1 MAKRQSKAARGASGE
16 IAPKAR
22 PTLRTIAE
30 LTGLGVTTVSRA
42 LKDGPEL
49 SALTKQRV
57 RNIANELG
65 YLPHR
70 AGVRLKTG
78 KTFVISFVLNQ
89 ADDMGDYAKCLIM
102 GISEGLRGTHY
113 HLQVLPQTLDQD
125 PMMPVRYIVETAA
138 ADGLILTHTE
148 PQDMRVKLMLERG
161 FPFITFG
168 QTELASQHPFIDTA
182 NYDFAYRAT
191 KTLIERGRRRIMF
204 LSPPSEFTYAGH
216 QRGGYMRALYE
227 AGGAAMIPN
236 GIHLY
241 TSPELLRVYARQVG
255 NAGAAPDGVVCGSE
269 AQALG
274 LMLGFQDAGLTI
286 GEDIEIAVKKT
297 SRILDLVRFPILQ
310 FSEDLTGI
318 GRDLA
323 HYLLRHI
330 DRAAPVK
337 ELQRLDATVLTI
349 PN

>member
-1 MAKRQSKAARGASGE
+1 
-16 IAPKAR
+16 
-22 PTLRTIAE
+22 
-30 LTGLGVTTVSRA
+30 
-42 LKDGPEL
+42 
-49 SALTKQRV
+49 
-57 RNIANELG
+57 
-65 YLPHR
+65 
-70 AGVRLKTG
+70 
-78 KTFVISFVLNQ
+78 
-89 ADDMGDYAKCLIM
+89 MGDYAKCLIM
-102 GISEGLRGTHY
+102 GISEGLRGTNY
-113 HLQVLPQTLDQD
+113 HLQVLPQNIDQD

-168 QTELASQHPFIDTA
+168 QTELATQHPFIDTA

-191 KTLIERGRRRIMF
+191 RALIDRGRRRILF

-216 QRGGYMRALYE
+216 QRGGYIRALYE
-227 AGGAAMIPN
+227 SGATPMIPE
-236 GIHLY
+236 GLHLY
-241 TSPELLRVYARQVG
+241 TSPELLRTYARQLG
-255 NAGAAPDGVVCGSE
+255 QEGTAPDGVVCGSE

-274 LMLGFQDAGLTI
+274 LILGFQDAGLAI
-286 GEDIEIAVKKT
+286 GHDIEIAVKKT

-310 FSEDLTGI
+310 FTEDLTGI

-330 DRAAPVK
+330 DRTSPVGD
-337 ELQRLDATVLTI
+337 LQRLDATILSI

>member
-1 MAKRQSKAARGASGE
+1 MIEATR
-16 IAPKAR
+16 PAR
-22 PTLRTIAE
+22 PTLKTIAE
-30 LTGLGVTTVSRA
+30 MTGLGVTTVSRA

-49 SALTKQRV
+49 SLRTKQRV
-57 RNIANELG
+57 RNVADEIG

-102 GISEGLRGTHY
+102 GISEGLRGTNY
-113 HLQVLPQTLDQD
+113 HLQVLPQNIDQD

-168 QTELASQHPFIDTA
+168 QTELATQHPFIDTA

-191 KTLIERGRRRIMF
+191 RALVDRGRRRIMF

-227 AGGAAMIPN
+227 SGATPMIPE
-236 GIHLY
+236 GLHLY
-241 TSPELLRVYARQVG
+241 TSPELLRTYARQLG
-255 NAGAAPDGVVCGSE
+255 QEGTAPDGVVCGSE

-274 LMLGFQDAGLTI
+274 LILGFQDAGLAI
-286 GEDIEIAVKKT
+286 GHDIEIAVKKT

-310 FSEDLTGI
+310 FTEDLTGI

-330 DRAAPVK
+330 DRTSPVGD
-337 ELQRLDATVLTI
+337 LQRLDATILSI

>member
-1 MAKRQSKAARGASGE
+1 MIEAARR
-16 IAPKAR
+16 AR
-22 PTLRTIAE
+22 PTLKTIAE
-30 LTGLGVTTVSRA
+30 MTGLGVTTVSRA

-49 SALTKQRV
+49 SLRTKQRV
-57 RNIANELG
+57 RIIADEIG

-102 GISEGLRGTHY
+102 GISEGLRGTSY
-113 HLQVLPQTLDQD
+113 HLQVVPQNIDQD

-168 QTELASQHPFIDTA
+168 QTELASQHPYIDTA

-191 KTLIERGRRRIMF
+191 GTLIARGRRRIMF
-204 LSPPSEFTYAGH
+204 LAPPAEFTYAGH

-227 AGGAAMIPN
+227 AGAAPMIPE
-236 GIHLY
+236 GLHLY
-241 TSPELLRVYARQVG
+241 TSPELLRDYARDLG
-255 NAGAAPDGVVCGSE
+255 HDGRAPDGVVCGSE
-269 AQALG
+269 IQALG
-274 LMLGFQDAGLTI
+274 LILGFQDAGLAI
-286 GEDIEIAVKKT
+286 GDNIEIAVKKT
-297 SRILDLVRFPILQ
+297 SRIFDLVQYPILQ
-310 FSEDLTGI
+310 FTEDLTGI
-318 GRDLA
+318 GCDLA
-323 HYLLRHI
+323 RYLLRHI
-330 DRAAPVK
+330 DRAAPVCD
-337 ELQRLDATVLTI
+337 LQRLDATRLTI